1 MRAVLD
7 HAGYLGLLTM
17 ELVTRSI
24 PPRGLVALADLLGR
38 LWYAL
43 DGRRRSRARE
53 SLRIASLGGLRIAD
67 REALVRQT
75 FQALMM
81 IPIEVLVFPR
91 YARTTRD
98 VLRRVTFY
106 GDIAGFRDD
115 VRAGRGGVAIAGH
128 LGSWELAAWVLRFI
142 GVPARVVVRPIENP
156 HINRRT
162 MEARGGGGRVIE
174 KRGAVREVIRA
185 LRGGDWV
192 AILTDQNAGRGG
204 PFVPFF
210 GTVASTYAT
219 AAVAAV
225 RTGAPV
231 WAAACLRRRRPPLHY
246 EMHVRRLPPPPADLD
261 ERAAVAFTLAAF
273 KQALEG
279 WIRQAPE
286 QYNWVHRRWK
296 TRPRD
301 EVPGTDT
308 PRYRR

>member
-1 MRAVLD
+1 MRAALD
-7 HAGYLGLLTM
+7 YAGFLGLLLL
-17 ELVTRSI
+17 ELIVRSI
-24 PPRGLVALADLLGR
+24 PPRGLVALAALLGR

-43 DGRRRSRARE
+43 DGRRRARARE
-53 SLRIASLGGLRIAD
+53 SLRIAGLAGLQVAD
-67 REALVRQT
+67 PEALVRQT

-81 IPIEVLVFPR
+81 IPLEVLVLPR

-98 VLRRVTFY
+98 ILRRVTFY
-106 GDIAGFRDD
+106 GDVSGFRDD
-115 VRAGRGGVAIAGH
+115 VHAGRGGVAMAGH

-162 MEARGGGGRVIE
+162 MAARGGGGSVIE
-174 KRGAVREVIRA
+174 KRGAVREVIGA
-185 LRGGDWV
+185 LRGGAWV
-192 AILTDQNAGRGG
+192 AILTDQNGGRGG

-219 AAVAAV
+219 AAVAGV

-231 WAAACLRRRRPPLHY
+231 WAAACLRRPGPPLHY
-246 EMHVRRLPPPPADLD
+246 EMHVRRLPPPPEGLD
-261 ERAAVAFTLAAF
+261 ERGAVLFTLTAY

-279 WIRQAPE
+279 WIRRAPE

-296 TRPRD
+296 TRPQD
-301 EVPGTDT
+301 EAPGPGT
-308 PRYRR
+308 PRYPR